1 MEIESTSYRTNIS
14 TKYLLLKPV
23 THSYTKN
30 VKTLRT
36 KTKHATELKLNI
48 NISKTKENIYKNEG
62 REYVDGK

>member
-48 NISKTKENIYKNEG
+48 NISKTKENI
-62 REYVDGK
+62 